1 MKYQEETIEKEDFY
15 QMYLDD
21 LSEISQCTAAERE
34 LLLARAV
41 KGDGGAKKRLVEGHL
56 KAVCNMAAE
65 YAGGPVPAGDL
76 LQEANMALVLA
87 VEEYKDRDFLEN
99 LETAVKKA
107 LEEIIE
113 DQRQALKTGEEVAAR
128 VNVLQEVSKI
138 LAKELGREATVEE
151 LAEKM
156 KMSEE
161 EIREIMKITL
171 DAISAVSGELE

>member
-1 MKYQEETIEKEDFY
+1 
-15 QMYLDD
+15 
-21 LSEISQCTAAERE
+21 
-34 LLLARAV
+34 
-41 KGDGGAKKRLVEGHL
+41 
-56 KAVCNMAAE
+56 
-65 YAGGPVPAGDL
+65 
-76 LQEANMALVLA
+76 MALVLA
-87 VEEYKDRDFLEN
+87 VEEYKDGDFLEN